1 MANMAHSHSHDHGPS
16 APAAPRTW
24 GVMAEFDNPA
34 HISVAAEKVRDAG
47 YTKWDVYSPVPI
59 HGIDEAMGL
68 KPSKVPVIMGFMAI
82 GGFTTAILMQWWMGA
97 VDYKIVTAG
106 KPLFAWEQA
115 TPITFELSVLFSA
128 FGAVFGMLALN
139 LLPMWHHPLM
149 KKERFLRVSDDR
161 FVIAI
166 ESSDPKFD
174 QAARLLESLGGKH
187 VETVEE

>member
-1 MANMAHSHSHDHGPS
+1 MSGSFGHKPE
-16 APAAPRTW
+16 APAAPKTW

-34 HISVAAEKVRDAG
+34 HLSVAAEKVRDAG
-47 YTKWDVYSPVPI
+47 YKVWDVYSPVPV
-59 HGIDEAMGL
+59 HGMDECMGL
-68 KPSKVPVIMGFMAI
+68 KPSKVSIIMGMMAI
-82 GGFTTAILMQWWMGA
+82 GGFTCALLMQWWMGA

-115 TPITFELSVLFSA
+115 TPILFELSVLFSA

-149 KKERFLRVSDDR
+149 TKERFLRVSDDR

-166 ESSDPKFD
+166 EAKDPQFD
-174 QAARLLESLGGKH
+174 QGKVSRLFESLGGKH
-187 VETVEE
+187 IDVVED

>member
-1 MANMAHSHSHDHGPS
+1 MSHSFGDKPEV
-16 APAAPRTW
+16 AAAAPKLW

-34 HISVAAEKVRDAG
+34 HLSVAAEKVRDAG
-47 YTKWDVYSPVPI
+47 YKVWDVYSPVPV
-59 HGIDEAMGL
+59 HGMDECMGL
-68 KPSKVPVIMGFMAI
+68 KPSKVTFIMGLMALT
-82 GGFTTAILMQWWMGA
+82 GFSCALLMQWWMGA

-149 KKERFLRVSDDR
+149 TKERFLRVSDDR

-166 ESSDPKFD
+166 EAKDPQFD
-174 QAARLLESLGGKH
+174 QGKVMRMFETLGGKH
-187 VETVEE
+187 VDVVED